1 MCQPGAQAGNRSRPE
16 PRLACRRC
24 CQRYFVSDGQVGALR
39 HKRQRHDMGLTI
51 HYELAA
57 TGDEANARKLVQQ
70 LRQAALDLPFQHVGE
85 IVEFQGE
92 QCDWKQR
99 PDDDP
104 YRWLLIQAGT
114 HIALPV
120 SPLEKRQGVTRQL
133 DVRPSNIIAFES
145 EPGEGCE
152 QANFGLCRFP
162 GEVPHAEFGMVQT
175 KLKGWS
181 WHSFCK
187 THYASDP
194 RCGGL
199 PNFLRCHLGV
209 VALLDEAKKL
219 GFLGSV
225 NDEGDFWQT
234 RSLERLTK
242 EIGEQSATL
251 AGFLGALKDAMGQ
264 APGGAGTVEA
274 PIAAYPNFEHLEAEG
289 QRLLPEQLRAM
300 LRAMARSNLRRGDAR

>member
-1 MCQPGAQAGNRSRPE
+1 MVLRRQRHFVGDE
-16 PRLACRRC
+16 LA
-24 CQRYFVSDGQVGALR
+24 GALHHR
-39 HKRQRHDMGLTI
+39 RQRHDMGLTI
-51 HYELAA
+51 HYQLAT
-57 TGDEANARKLVQQ
+57 TGDEAHARKLVQQ
-70 LRQAALDLPFQHVGE
+70 LRQAALDLPFAHVGE
-85 IVEFQGE
+85 IVEFQGD

-120 SPLEKRQGVTRQL
+120 TPAEKRQGVTRHL
-133 DVRPSNIIAFES
+133 DVRPLHIIAFET
-145 EPGEGCE
+145 EPGDGCE
-152 QANFGLCRFP
+152 ASNFGLCRFP
-162 GEVPHAEFGMVQT
+162 SEVSHPEFGRLPT

-181 WHSFCK
+181 WRSFCK

-209 VALLDEAKKL
+209 VALLDEAQRL
-219 GFLGSV
+219 GILGDVS
-225 NDEGDFWQT
+225 DEGEFWGT
-234 RSLERLTK
+234 RSLERLTN
-242 EIGEQSATL
+242 EIGEQSAML

-264 APGGAGTVEA
+264 APGAGTVDA

-289 QRLLPEQLRAM
+289 QRLLPEQLKAM
-300 LRAMARSNLRRGDAR
+300 LKALGYPPELRTARHTAG

>member
-1 MCQPGAQAGNRSRPE
+1 
-16 PRLACRRC
+16 
-24 CQRYFVSDGQVGALR
+24 V
-39 HKRQRHDMGLTI
+39 GLTI
-51 HYELAA
+51 HYQLAA

-85 IVEFQGE
+85 IVEFRGD

-120 SPLEKRQGVTRQL
+120 SPSEKRQGVTRQL
-133 DVRPSNIIAFES
+133 DVRPLHIIAFET
-145 EPGEGCE
+145 EPGDGCE
-152 QANFGLCRFP
+152 AANFGLSQFP
-162 GEVPHAEFGMVQT
+162 SEISHPQFGKLQT

-209 VALLDEAKKL
+209 VALLDEAQRL
-219 GFLGSV
+219 GVLGKVS
-225 NDEGDFWQT
+225 DEGDFWET

-242 EIGEQSATL
+242 EIGEQSAML

-264 APGGAGTVEA
+264 APGAGTVEA

-289 QRLLPEQLRAM
+289 QRLLPEQLKTMLKALARA
-300 LRAMARSNLRRGDAR
+300 NLLRGDAR